1 MLPLQDNIP
10 SRTVPYVNYAVIA
23 CCALVFLVQLGDQ
36 PGKPSMVERFGM
48 IPKRVMQPD
57 ARIEVQSLEEEQ
69 TPSGVRQVVVTH
81 EAAPSAVPPIMTL
94 LTCVFLHGGWMH
106 IIGNMWF
113 LFIFGDNVEDRFGHV
128 GYAVFYLVSGI
139 GASLV
144 HLVSEPSSMIPT
156 IGASGAIAGVMGA
169 YFLWYRH
176 AQVKALVPLG
186 IFIQIMVLPAWFFLG
201 FWFVIQ
207 FLQGTMSITAAEST
221 GVAWWAHIGG
231 FAVGFGLAWLAEK
244 WGLVQPLNLQRDNS
258 RAVHYR
264 MQPRHRDHY

>member
-1 MLPLQDNIP
+1 MLFPIGDDQVKGGHFPLFSYGFILLNLGIYLIQIQFSDELICSFGTIP
-10 SRTVPYVNYAVIA
+10 SNIA
-23 CCALVFLVQLGDQ
+23 
-36 PGKPSMVERFGM
+36 
-48 IPKRVMQPD
+48 
-57 ARIEVQSLEEEQ
+57 
-69 TPSGVRQVVVTH
+69 SGRDFY
-81 EAAPSAVPPIMTL
+81 TL
-94 LTCVFLHGGWMH
+94 LTSMFLHGGWMH

-128 GYAVFYLVSGI
+128 GYAIFYLASGI

-144 HLVSEPSSMIPT
+144 HLVSEPSSTIPT

-207 FLQGTMSITAAEST
+207 FLQGTMSSAAAESA

-231 FAVGFGLAWLAEK
+231 FGVGFGLALLAEK

-258 RAVHYR
+258 RAVRYR
-264 MQPRHRDHY
+264 MQPRYRDYY